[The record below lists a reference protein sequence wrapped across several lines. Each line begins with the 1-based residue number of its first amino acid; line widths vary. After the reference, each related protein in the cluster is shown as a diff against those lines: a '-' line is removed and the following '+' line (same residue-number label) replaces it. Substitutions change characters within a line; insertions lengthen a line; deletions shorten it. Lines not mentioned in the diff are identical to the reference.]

1 MGNNV
6 AMAPRGSPPV
16 DPRKIVI
23 VADKKRPSADWEATL
38 TGIAGGNT
46 VPAYAAKRNIFTR
59 QTEGVMTSKGIPI
72 NGAAFSKKG
81 DAVMARN
88 KSQPEVITA
97 NQKSPPIDWTAFLAG
112 ISRGKTV
119 LEYGADRTI
128 FVQGDP
134 ADSVWYLQHGR
145 VKLAVTSQQGKE
157 AIVSVLGD
165 NEFFGEG
172 CLAGQPLRIATATA
186 VGDCTLYRI
195 ERALMVRLLHEQHG
209 ISELFMTHLLTRN
222 TRFEEDLVDQL
233 FNSSEK
239 RLARILLLLAHF
251 GKESRAETVHPGI
264 NQEHLAQMVG
274 TTRSRVSH
282 FMNKFRTLGFIDYAG
297 TGALTVNSGLLSVVL
312 SD

>member
-1 MGNNV
+1 
-6 AMAPRGSPPV
+6 
-16 DPRKIVI
+16 
-23 VADKKRPSADWEATL
+23 
-38 TGIAGGNT
+38 
-46 VPAYAAKRNIFTR
+46 
-59 QTEGVMTSKGIPI
+59 MTSKRIPT

-97 NQKSPPIDWTAFLAG
+97 NQKTPPIDWTAFLAG
-112 ISRGKTV
+112 LSRGKTV
-119 LEYGADRTI
+119 LEYGAERTI
-128 FVQGDP
+128 FSQGDP
-134 ADSVWYLQHGR
+134 ADSVWYLQKGR

-157 AIVSVLGD
+157 AIVTILGA

-172 CLAGQPLRIATATA
+172 CMAGQPLRISTAMA
-186 VGDCTLYRI
+186 VTDCTLYRI
-195 ERALMVRLLHEQHG
+195 EKSLMVRLLHEQHG
-209 ISELFMTHLLTRN
+209 IAELFIAHLLTRN

-233 FNSSEK
+233 FSSAEK

-251 GKESRAETVHPGI
+251 GKESRSETVHPGI

-297 TGALTVNSGLLSVVL
+297 SGALMVNSGLLSVVL